1 MGTFEISVMVSVLLI
16 AVMLFGIAF
25 QLRKVNEQLRG
36 ILDYLKS
43 GKTPSGT

>member
-25 QLRKVNEQLRG
+25 QLRKVNEQLREL
-36 ILDYLKS
+36 IEHLKS
-43 GKTPSGT
+43 GKTPFGK

>member
-1 MGTFEISVMVSVLLI
+1 VGTFEISVMVSVLLI

-25 QLRKVNEQLRG
+25 QLRKVNEQLRR

-43 GKTPSGT
+43 GKTPFRT

>member
-25 QLRKVNEQLRG
+25 QLRKVNEQLRE
-36 ILDYLKS
+36 ILDYLKN